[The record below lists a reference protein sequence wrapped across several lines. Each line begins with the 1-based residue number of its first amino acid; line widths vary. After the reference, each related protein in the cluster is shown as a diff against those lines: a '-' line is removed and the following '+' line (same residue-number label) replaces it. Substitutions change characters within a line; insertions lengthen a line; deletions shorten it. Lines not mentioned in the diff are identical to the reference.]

1 MKEIFPGIYLING
14 KLATLNSVPG
24 NKVYGEQLVSVKDQE
39 FRIWDPYRSKLAA
52 AIKKNLKT
60 VPLKK
65 DFKVLYLGSAEGTTV
80 SHVAES
86 VGDKGLVFGVEF
98 SERTMRK
105 FIDICESRSNIIPI
119 LADANKPDSYSEYLE
134 GQGIDL
140 LYQDIAQKNQAEIFN
155 KNAKMFL
162 KKGSFGMI
170 AIKARS
176 ISQKKNI
183 KEIFD
188 TEIAEIE
195 KEFKII
201 ESVPLAPFEKEH
213 LFVVCQKK

>member
-1 MKEIFPGIYLING
+1 MKEIFPGIYLIDG

-24 NKVYGEQLVSVKDQE
+24 NKVYGEQLISVKNRE

-52 AIKKNLKT
+52 AIKKNLKN

-65 DFKVLYLGSAEGTTV
+65 DFRILYLGSAEGTTV

-86 VGDKGLVFGVEF
+86 VGDRGSIFGVDF

-119 LADANKPDSYSEYLE
+119 LADANKPESYSEYLE
-134 GQGIDL
+134 GQTIDL
-140 LYQDIAQKNQAEIFN
+140 LYQDIAQKNQADIFN

-162 KKGSFGMI
+162 KKGAFGMI

-176 ISQKKNI
+176 ISQRKNI
-183 KEIFD
+183 KEIFEEEI
-188 TEIAEIE
+188 TELE
-195 KEFKII
+195 KEFKILETI
-201 ESVPLAPFEKEH
+201 PLAPFEKEH
-213 LFVVCQKK
+213 LFVVCVKK